1 MRRLVIIGASGHRRV
16 AADVARR
23 RGYREIVFLDD
34 NRELRNCGKYPVIG
48 TAADFRRLVDEMRIP
63 SEFFVAVGNAGI
75 REALQ
80 KKLEYAGGTPVTLVH
95 PDAVI
100 GDEVRI
106 GAGSVMMAGAVI
118 NPGTVIGGGCIIN
131 TSSSVD
137 HDCMLGDYVHIAVG
151 AHVAGSVRIGD
162 RVWIGAGATVSNG
175 VCICSGCT
183 IGAGAVVIKDIGE
196 QGTYVGVPARLT
208 LASAGVFQPA

>member
-1 MRRLVIIGASGHRRV
+1 MRRLVIIGASGHGRV

-63 SEFFVAVGNAGI
+63 SEFFVAIGNAGI

-151 AHVAGSVRIGD
+151 AHVAGNVVIGNAA
-162 RVWIGAGATVSNG
+162 WIGAGATISNNLR
-175 VCICSGCT
+175 ICDRCV
-183 IGAGAVVIKDIGE
+183 IGAGAVVVSDIRKRGK
-196 QGTYVGVPARLT
+196 YVGIPAKIMSRDCPE
-208 LASAGVFQPA
+208 FR

>member
-1 MRRLVIIGASGHRRV
+1 MRRLVIIGASGHGRV

-34 NRELRNCGKYPVIG
+34 NRELRNCGKYPVIE

-151 AHVAGSVRIGD
+151 AHVAGNVVIGNAA
-162 RVWIGAGATVSNG
+162 WIGAGATISNNLR
-175 VCICSGCT
+175 ICDRCV
-183 IGAGAVVIKDIGE
+183 IGAGAVVVSDIRKRGK
-196 QGTYVGVPARLT
+196 YVGIPAKIMSRDCPE
-208 LASAGVFQPA
+208 FR

>member
-1 MRRLVIIGASGHRRV
+1 MRRLVIIGASGHGRV

-80 KKLEYAGGTPVTLVH
+80 KKLGGTPVTLVH

-151 AHVAGSVRIGD
+151 AHVAGNVVIGNAA
-162 RVWIGAGATVSNG
+162 WIGAGATISNNLR
-175 VCICSGCT
+175 ICDRCV
-183 IGAGAVVIKDIGE
+183 IGAGAVVVSDIRKRGK
-196 QGTYVGVPARLT
+196 YVGIPAKIMSRDCPE
-208 LASAGVFQPA
+208 FR

>member
-1 MRRLVIIGASGHRRV
+1 MRRLVIIGASGHGRV

-151 AHVAGSVRIGD
+151 AHVAGNVMIGNAA
-162 RVWIGAGATVSNG
+162 WIGAGATISNNLR
-175 VCICSGCT
+175 ICDRCV
-183 IGAGAVVIKDIGE
+183 IGAGAVVVSDIRKRGK
-196 QGTYVGVPARLT
+196 YVGIPAKIMSRDCPE
-208 LASAGVFQPA
+208 FR

>member
-1 MRRLVIIGASGHRRV
+1 MRRLVIIGASGHGRV

-63 SEFFVAVGNAGI
+63 SEFFVAIGNAGI

-106 GAGSVMMAGAVI
+106 GAGSVIMAGAVI

-151 AHVAGSVRIGD
+151 AHVAGNVVIGNAA
-162 RVWIGAGATVSNG
+162 WIGAGATISNNLR
-175 VCICSGCT
+175 ICDRCV
-183 IGAGAVVIKDIGE
+183 IGAGAVVVSDIRKRGK
-196 QGTYVGVPARLT
+196 YVGIPAKIMSRDCPE
-208 LASAGVFQPA
+208 FR

>member
-1 MRRLVIIGASGHRRV
+1 MRRLVIIGASGHGRV

-23 RGYREIVFLDD
+23 RGYGEIVFLDD

-151 AHVAGSVRIGD
+151 AHVAGNVVIGNAA
-162 RVWIGAGATVSNG
+162 WIGAGATISNNLR
-175 VCICSGCT
+175 ICDRCV
-183 IGAGAVVIKDIGE
+183 IGAGAVVVSDIRKRGK
-196 QGTYVGVPARLT
+196 YVGIPAKIMSRDCPE
-208 LASAGVFQPA
+208 FR

>member
-1 MRRLVIIGASGHRRV
+1 MRRLVIIGASGHGRV

-63 SEFFVAVGNAGI
+63 SEFFVAIGNAGI

-137 HDCMLGDYVHIAVG
+137 HDCMLGDYVHIAAG
-151 AHVAGSVRIGD
+151 AHVAGNVVIGNAA
-162 RVWIGAGATVSNG
+162 WIGAGATISNNLR
-175 VCICSGCT
+175 ICDRCV
-183 IGAGAVVIKDIGE
+183 IGAGAVVVSDIRKRGK
-196 QGTYVGVPARLT
+196 YVGIPAKIMSRDCPE
-208 LASAGVFQPA
+208 FR

>member
-1 MRRLVIIGASGHRRV
+1 MRRLVIIGASGHGRV

-151 AHVAGSVRIGD
+151 AHVAGNVVIGNAA
-162 RVWIGAGATVSNG
+162 WIGAGATISNNLR
-175 VCICSGCT
+175 ICDRCV
-183 IGAGAVVIKDIGE
+183 IGAGAVVVSDIRKRGK
-196 QGTYVGVPARLT
+196 YVGIPAKIMSRDCPE
-208 LASAGVFQPA
+208 FR